1 MAALPAT
8 ARLRRTGLGRCSRD
22 PRSSTPRHSA
32 RVRNGMRTPS
42 HESRPPRRRRFRH
55 LPAGRPP
62 FCNVLEFCTPVQAE
76 MSVLR
81 QDRTTPSDETAGRL
95 LASCDED
102 PSTPPRRAQNS
113 RTLHFPSSFVAQG
126 RKTRGHCKT
135 YSDPPLN
142 RSRQGEDCHSER
154 AERRRR
160 IHAVLA
166 VRTACA
172 VQGALSVEHL
182 IPRPPGRL
190 RPRKAAPSAP

>member
-1 MAALPAT
+1 MGLWQPFQQPRGCGVRALAGAREICVRALPGI
-8 ARLRRTGLGRCSRD
+8 RRN
-22 PRSSTPRHSA
+22 

-42 HESRPPRRRRFRH
+42 HESRPPRHRRFRH

-95 LASCDED
+95 LASCDEN
-102 PSTPPRRAQNS
+102 PTTPPRRAQNS

-142 RSRQGEDCHSER
+142 RSWQGEDCHSER

-160 IHAVLA
+160 IHAVPA
-166 VRTACA
+166 VRPACA

-182 IPRPPGRL
+182 ILHDRR
-190 RPRKAAPSAP
+190 AS